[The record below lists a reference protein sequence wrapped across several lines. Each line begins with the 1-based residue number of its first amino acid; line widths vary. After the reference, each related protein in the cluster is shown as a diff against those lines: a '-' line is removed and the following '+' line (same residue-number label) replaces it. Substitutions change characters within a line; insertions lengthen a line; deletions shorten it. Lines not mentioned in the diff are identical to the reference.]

1 MLWLWRRVS
10 SGAWHELAVLVK
22 VPTEMQIKAL
32 RWCSSRSRAVA
43 VLACHR
49 CLFISASSRNGP
61 HWSKKRSLP
70 IQGFISQRSSFTAH
84 AFHFHSFSL
93 WQIKLQQ
100 HVLMSSL
107 IVQTF
112 WCPVQR
118 EDCFLHHLSGSALS
132 DHHHPTEL
140 YSFTAVPDPGWWSH
154 TEASVAI
161 GFTWA
166 SASVSVTW
174 G

>member
-1 MLWLWRRVS
+1 MSSLCWWKSPRRCRLKLWDDVPA
-10 SGAWHELAVLVK
+10 GAE
-22 VPTEMQIKAL
+22 QF
-32 RWCSSRSRAVA
+32 A

-100 HVLMSSL
+100 HVLMPSL

-118 EDCFLHHLSGSALS
+118 EDCFLHDLSGSALS
-132 DHHHPTEL
+132 APPSCFCFFISSSSSSSSYRALLFHCHPR
-140 YSFTAVPDPGWWSH
+140 SWVM
-154 TEASVAI
+154 
-161 GFTWA
+161 
-166 SASVSVTW
+166 VTYRSKCCYRFALEP
-174 G
+174 